1 MTAHVRAV
9 LGAAPAAALLLALG
23 PAAVAA
29 PPPPRVERISTATDG
44 SELTAA
50 SGGGVISGDG
60 RYAVFSSADPE
71 GGFDTRLYLKDLRT
85 GRLTQVP
92 EDLLYTTGP
101 MLSGD
106 GRRLAYSNGNRY
118 PKPYVYDRVT
128 GRTEVLWPE
137 GPPQDTSYELGTAA
151 AISADGRHVAYTLGN
166 RHGDDYARVLYVR
179 DLDTGTDRQISPLPA
194 EGMILNAW
202 FSADGRT
209 VAYSVAART
218 DHGTE
223 GRIHVVRGG
232 NESAVGSGFPATLVR
247 LSDDGRSALFNATA
261 ADWTTTAYVQ
271 DLRTG
276 RVRQVAGTEAV
287 AADGSLRH
295 VLLSGDGGLD
305 LLTLP
310 SGRRHQVAP
319 AGATASPRAMDRR
332 GHAVVF
338 SSPAADLVP
347 HDTNGVPDV
356 FVRRLN

>member
-9 LGAAPAAALLLALG
+9 LGAASTAALLLALG

-29 PPPPRVERISTATDG
+29 PPPRVERISTAIDG

-50 SGGGVISGDG
+50 SGGSVISGDG
-60 RYAVFSSADPE
+60 RYAVFTSADPE
-71 GGFDTRLYLKDLRT
+71 GGYDTRLYLKDLRT
-85 GRLTQVP
+85 GRLAQVP

-128 GRTEVLWPE
+128 GRTEVVWPQE
-137 GPPQDTSYELGTAA
+137 PPQDTSYELGTAA

-166 RHGDDYARVLYVR
+166 RHGDDYARVLLVR
-179 DLDTGTDRQISPLPA
+179 DLHTGTDRRISPLPA

-202 FSADGRT
+202 LGADGRT

-218 DHGTE
+218 NQGTE
-223 GRIHVVRGG
+223 GRIHVVRDGH
-232 NESAVGSGFPATLVR
+232 ESDIGSGFSATLVR
-247 LSDDGRSALFNATA
+247 LSDDGRRALFNATA
-261 ADWTTTAYVQ
+261 ADWTTSAYVE

-276 RVRQVAGTEAV
+276 RVRQVAGTGAV

-310 SGRRHQVAP
+310 SGRRQQVAP
-319 AGATASPRAMDRR
+319 AGATALPRAVDRT
-332 GHAVVF
+332 GHTVVF
-338 SSPAADLVP
+338 SSAAADLVP
-347 HDTNGVPDV
+347 HDTNGVQDV

>member
-1 MTAHVRAV
+1 MAAHVRRV
-9 LGAAPAAALLLALG
+9 FGAASAAGLLLALG

-29 PPPPRVERISTATDG
+29 TPPPRVERISTATDG

-60 RYAVFSSADPE
+60 RCAVFSSADPE
-71 GGFDTRLYLKDLRT
+71 GGIDTRLYLKDLRT

-92 EDLLYTTGP
+92 EDLVYTTGP

-106 GRRLAYSNGNRY
+106 GRYVAYSNGNRY

-128 GRTEVLWPE
+128 GRTELLWPE
-137 GPPQDTSYELGTAA
+137 EPQDTSYELGTAA
-151 AISADGRHVAYTLGN
+151 AISSDGRHVAYTLGN
-166 RHGDDYARVLYVR
+166 RHGDDYARVLHVR
-179 DLDTGTDRQISPLPA
+179 DLGTGTDRQISPLPA

-202 FSADGRT
+202 LSADGRT

-218 DHGTE
+218 GQGTE
-223 GRIHVVRGG
+223 GRIHVVRDGH
-232 NESAVGSGFPATLVR
+232 ESDIGSGFSATLVR
-247 LSDDGRSALFNATA
+247 LSDDGRSALFNAMA
-261 ADWTTTAYVQ
+261 ADLTTTAYFQ

-276 RVRQVAGTEAV
+276 RVRQAAGTAAV

-305 LLTLP
+305 LLALP
-310 SGRRHQVAP
+310 SGRRHPVAP
-319 AGATASPRAMDRR
+319 AGATALPRAVDRA

-347 HDTNGVPDV
+347 YDTNGVPDV

>member
-1 MTAHVRAV
+1 MAAHVRRV
-9 LGAAPAAALLLALG
+9 SGTVSAAALLLALG

-29 PPPPRVERISTATDG
+29 PPAPRVERISTATDG

-71 GGFDTRLYLKDLRT
+71 GGIDTRLYLKDLRT
-85 GRLTQVP
+85 GRLTQIP
-92 EDLLYTTGP
+92 EDLVYTTGP

-106 GRRLAYSNGNRY
+106 GRYVAYSNGNRY

-128 GRTEVLWPE
+128 GRTELLWPE
-137 GPPQDTSYELGTAA
+137 EPPQDTSYELGTAV

-166 RHGDDYARVLYVR
+166 RHGDDYARVLHVR
-179 DLDTGTDRQISPLPA
+179 DLDTGTDRQISPLPP
-194 EGMILNAW
+194 EGLIRNAW
-202 FSADGRT
+202 LSADGRT

-218 DHGTE
+218 GQGTE
-223 GRIHVVRGG
+223 GRIHVVRDGH
-232 NESAVGSGFPATLVR
+232 ESDIGSGFSATLVR
-247 LSDDGRSALFNATA
+247 LSDDGRRALFNAA
-261 ADWTTTAYVQ
+261 AAEGTTTAYLQ

-276 RVRQVAGTEAV
+276 HVRQVAGTAAV

-305 LLTLP
+305 LLALP
-310 SGRRHQVAP
+310 SGRRHPVAP
-319 AGATASPRAMDRR
+319 AGATVLPRAVDRN